1 MGADPFRRT
10 RRALTGCS
18 ITEFGIEQF
27 LQAGLN
33 PPQSGG
39 GVA

>member
-10 RRALTGCS
+10 RKALTGCF
-18 ITEFGIEQF
+18 ITEFGIKQF

-33 PPQSGG
+33 PPQSGS